1 MSRPV
6 KRSFTIEG
14 HRTSISLEAAFWEA
28 LKDVAKAKRMPVAQL
43 VQVIDR
49 ERDAGGLSSAVRIWL
64 LAYFRSGSAGH
75 VPGADVLADLAPA
88 PPPAAGRPARSSG
101 PDGRGSA

>member
-1 MSRPV
+1 MSRPE

-43 VQVIDR
+43 VQEIDR
-49 ERDAGGLSSAVRIWL
+49 ERGDGGLSSAVRIWL
-64 LAYFRSGSAGH
+64 LDHFRSGRSIEG
-75 VPGADVLADLAPA
+75 
-88 PPPAAGRPARSSG
+88 AAGDVGTATQPAVGRPVRSSS
-101 PDGRGSA
+101 PDDRGSA